1 MDYSACIYMPERT
14 FFLWITEGFCF
25 EIKAAEIINS
35 SKFQF
40 LQFY

>member
-1 MDYSACIYMPERT
+1 MDYSACIYVLERI

-25 EIKAAEIINS
+25 ETKAAEITYL